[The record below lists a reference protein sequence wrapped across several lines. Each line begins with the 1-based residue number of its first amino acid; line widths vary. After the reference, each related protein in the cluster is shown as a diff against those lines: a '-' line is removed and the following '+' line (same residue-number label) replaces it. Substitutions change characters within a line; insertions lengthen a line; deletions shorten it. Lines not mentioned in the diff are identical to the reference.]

1 MRLFAGSSHPA
12 LAQDLAK
19 ELDIAPGAI
28 TLKRFSSGEAFVK
41 FEESVRG
48 RNTYLVQ
55 APGLRP
61 DEHLF
66 ELLVMCQGA
75 KLSFAKSVHV
85 ILPYMPYSRQDRI
98 SQPREGISAKLVAQ
112 MLETAGADHVIT
124 LNLHSSQIQ
133 GFFSVP
139 VDNLDARP
147 LFIEYFQKKKL
158 KDVVVVSPDI
168 GGAKQAKTFADAM
181 GADLAIM
188 NKIRT
193 GHNQAAVIEVVGDVQ
208 DRTCIL
214 YDDMIDTAGTL
225 KSAKEALVAKGARP
239 EVYVA
244 AVHPVFSGPAIE
256 RLTEAAFTEV
266 VVTDSIPV
274 EASFKGLTVLPIA
287 PLLAKVVKHVEGGLS
302 VTDIYTQTQ

>member
-1 MRLFAGSSHPA
+1 MQLFAGSSHPA
-12 LAQDLAK
+12 LASDLAR
-19 ELDIAPGAI
+19 ELGIQPGAI
-28 TLKRFSSGEAFVK
+28 QLKRFSSGEAFVK

-48 RNTYLVQ
+48 QNVYLIQ
-55 APGLRP
+55 APGQRP
-61 DEHLF
+61 DEFLF

-98 SQPREGISAKLVAQ
+98 SQPREGISAKLVADL
-112 MLETAGADHVIT
+112 LETAGAGHVIT
-124 LNLHSSQIQ
+124 LNLHSEQIQ

-147 LFIEYFQKKKL
+147 LFIEYFKNKNLQSPI
-158 KDVVVVSPDI
+158 VVSPDI
-168 GGAKQAKTFADAM
+168 GGAKQAKKFADAM

-188 NKIRT
+188 NKVRNA
-193 GHNQAAVIEVVGDVQ
+193 HNQATVLEVVGDVT

-225 KSAKEALVAKGARP
+225 MSAKDVLVQKGAKP
-239 EVYVA
+239 DVYVA

-256 RLTEAAFTEV
+256 RLTAVKFKEV
-266 VVTDSIPV
+266 VVTDTIPITG
-274 EASFKGLTVLPIA
+274 SFEGLTVLPIA
-287 PLLAKVVKHVEGGLS
+287 PMLAKVIKHIESGQS
-302 VTDIYTQTQ
+302 VTDIYKKK